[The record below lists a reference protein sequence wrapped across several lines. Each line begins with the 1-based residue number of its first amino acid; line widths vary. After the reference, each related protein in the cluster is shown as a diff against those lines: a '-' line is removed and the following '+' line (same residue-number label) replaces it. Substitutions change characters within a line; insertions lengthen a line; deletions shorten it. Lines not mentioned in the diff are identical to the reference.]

1 MIQPS
6 VSFSLTVI
14 TLMTVSCLQ
23 SKGSPRVFKSSWNCF
38 YLLVCAGIFSE
49 SVED

>member
-6 VSFSLTVI
+6 VFFSVAEI

-23 SKGSPRVFKSSWNCF
+23 SKGSPRVFKSIWTCM
-38 YLLVCAGIFSE
+38 YLLVCAGIFSV
-49 SVED
+49 SMED